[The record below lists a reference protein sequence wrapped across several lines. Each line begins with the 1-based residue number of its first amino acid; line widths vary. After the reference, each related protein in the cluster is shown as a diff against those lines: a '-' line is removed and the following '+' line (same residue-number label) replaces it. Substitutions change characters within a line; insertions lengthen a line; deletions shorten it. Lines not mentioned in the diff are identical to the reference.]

1 MNIAELTDQ
10 VRRAAGNTL
19 DMLELKNKLD
29 SMGIFLENI
38 YQELEMSSSYVDCH
52 RDISTARERVQPHS
66 HSFYELI
73 FCCSSD
79 NIQYLLGSQR
89 YRLQKGDVL
98 FIPPGVSHG
107 PLFPEVM
114 DRPYERIVV
123 WINAELLQQF
133 YRKWPEIEHASGC
146 WRSSYLLRTRGTYWE
161 DPIGETFRRG
171 CSESDKRHPGWEAA
185 LYGNTTLLITLLNRA
200 LLSDRMHPPS
210 EQNELLDK
218 LLEYVESRLK
228 EKISISSAARQLLVS
243 ESTITHLCRNR
254 LGISFY
260 RYVTQKRL
268 TVAKQLMTECIPLGQ
283 IGEMAGFCDYSAFY
297 RAFKQEYGISPREY
311 RNLQDINN
319 RNLH

>member
-29 SMGIFLENI
+29 SMGICLENI
-38 YQELEMSSSYVDCH
+38 YQELEMSSSYVDSH

-146 WRSSYLLRTRGTYWE
+146 WRSSYLLRTGGTCWE
-161 DPIGETFRRG
+161 EPIGETFRRG
-171 CSESDKRHPGWEAA
+171 CSESAKRHPGWEAA

-200 LLSDRMHPPS
+200 LLSDRKHPPT
-210 EQNELLDK
+210 EQNELLDE
-218 LLEYVESRLK
+218 LLEYVESHLK
-228 EKISISSAARQLLVS
+228 EKITIRSAARQLLVS

-268 TVAKQLMTECIPLGQ
+268 TVAKQLMTEGIPLGQ